1 MLSNWTRGSPDFGGR
16 LTSGSSHSI
25 VTDQSRWESTE
36 GDTVMVASNKSQKLS
51 AADLKALR
59 QAVADLHKPDNEAGP
74 KKAPSV
80 PSVYYTR

>member
-1 MLSNWTRGSPDFGGR
+1 MLSHWTSGWSVFDIR
-16 LTSGSSHSI
+16 LTSRFSHSI
-25 VTDQSRWESTE
+25 VTDESCWESTE